1 MAISSIVGKTNFK
14 ASSVWGKCRVP
25 LYSAVTQGALIAV
38 DTTNNGWILADASN
52 SIPASLIAMQAGAAG
67 DTIWACAA
75 AVVRAEATNTSGV
88 FTDTYIAAAGDVTS
102 PLYVGESG
110 DLLLAAG
117 TIAQVV
123 GFVLSRTEFFL
134 CPNTWLTG
142 VNISASGTLTV
153 TGNST
158 LGGTLGVTG
167 NTTLTGTLAANNTVT
182 VASGKN
188 VVMTKGGVIE
198 YVGTAS
204 KDAEMATP
212 GYMLVDTSSEDV
224 TITLPTAVAGWRCG
238 AVCTSATKQLTVAA
252 NSSDKLI
259 DASGAA
265 KDSAKAN
272 AAAYS
277 AIYLLAVDATN
288 WVTTSFQGTWTYS

>member
-1 MAISSIVGKTNFK
+1 M
-14 ASSVWGKCRVP
+14 
-25 LYSAVTQGALIAV
+25 
-38 DTTNNGWILADASN
+38 
-52 SIPASLIAMQAGAAG
+52 
-67 DTIWACAA
+67 
-75 AVVRAEATNTSGV
+75 
-88 FTDTYIAAAGDVTS
+88 
-102 PLYVGESG
+102 
-110 DLLLAAG
+110 
-117 TIAQVV
+117 V

-167 NTTLTGTLAANNTVT
+167 NTTLTGTLAAKDTVT

-204 KDAEMATP
+204 KDAEMTTP
-212 GYMLVDTSSEDV
+212 GYMLVDTSTKDV

-238 AVCTSATKQLTVAA
+238 AVCTSASKKLTVAA

-265 KDSAKAN
+265 KDSAE
-272 AAAYS
+272 S
-277 AIYLLAVDATN
+277 
-288 WVTTSFQGTWTYS
+288 